1 MGRISMSSKW
11 DISWQFNFAEKR
23 ETVLEK
29 GKLLFNFIHF
39 ISGMCGR
46 VEFFFDNHFCSVYSR
61 MLILPSESIN
71 RQFSSLAHT
80 LLHTHVVCG
89 EDNLIKVDK
98 LRSLTD

>member
-11 DISWQFNFAEKR
+11 DISWQFNFTEKR

-46 VEFFFDNHFCSVYSR
+46 VEFFFDNR
-61 MLILPSESIN
+61 L
-71 RQFSSLAHT
+71 
-80 LLHTHVVCG
+80 
-89 EDNLIKVDK
+89 
-98 LRSLTD
+98 